1 MTAPTPT
8 GPQRRCIVS
17 GETKS
22 QAEMLRFVIGPNDE
36 VVFDVAGKLPGRGLW
51 LSARLDM
58 LKTAA
63 QKGAFA
69 RAAKARAQVPDNL
82 SDDVVRLLKSRCLDR
97 IGLARRAGDL
107 VQGFD
112 NVRGRLKT
120 VKGVFGGVLVEAA
133 DGGDDGR
140 EKITRLAPEA
150 PVVAL
155 FTAEELGHAL
165 GRDNA
170 VHVLIEQGKMAD
182 AFLRDAGR
190 LAGVLDQPLSGRAD
204 LAGPGGD
211 AD

>member
-1 MTAPTPT
+1 MTSETSS
-8 GPQRRCIVS
+8 GPERRCLVS

-22 QAEMLRFVIGPNDE
+22 SQEMLRFVIGPGDE
-36 VVFDVAGKLPGRGLW
+36 VVFDAAGKLPGRGLW

-63 QKGAFA
+63 TKGLFA
-69 RAAKARAQVPDNL
+69 RAAKARAKVGDTL
-82 SDDVVRLLKSRCLDR
+82 VEDVIRLLTSRCLNR
-97 IGLARRAGDL
+97 LGLARRSGDL

-112 NVRGRLKT
+112 KVRASLKAEAP
-120 VKGVFGGVLVEAA
+120 GVLIEAA

-140 EKITRLAPEA
+140 EKITRLAPGT

-155 FTAEELGHAL
+155 FTAEQIGHAI

-170 VHVLIEQGKMAD
+170 VHALIKPGNMAD

-190 LAGVLDQPLSGRAD
+190 LAGVLGQPL
-204 LAGPGGD
+204 AGGNP
-211 AD
+211 